1 MNMFVKSL
9 YHSFSISG
17 FPGLKLCLQF
27 LFLFIQAKMWANY
40 IIYWFRHQ
48 FQPFTKGGRTREES
62 PKMGRHVARACGMFQ
77 EIELINYHQ
86 KCIQKL
92 TNLIPGISA
101 IVPAFSAIFPVIS
114 AIVSDTCGAKKTN
127 FLWQL
132 LKIHN
137 KL

>member
-1 MNMFVKSL
+1 
-9 YHSFSISG
+9 
-17 FPGLKLCLQF
+17 
-27 LFLFIQAKMWANY
+27 
-40 IIYWFRHQ
+40 
-48 FQPFTKGGRTREES
+48 
-62 PKMGRHVARACGMFQ
+62 MFQ
-77 EIELINYHQ
+77 EIELINDHQ
-86 KCIQKL
+86 KCIQTL